1 MSSDPVVLPLLIST
15 SNFLNPDG
23 KRLILLKI
31 NLIML
36 LNLQIEVFNP
46 IGNKLIFD
54 LPVDTLGNL
63 ISQVLINKF
72 RSLVFD
78 EIQLWKH
85 TLYKVVAIFE
95 LVVIDTHQFFVLFQL
110 WLYLLVKDTQCQVQ
124 KHVLVDFSFIW

>member
-46 IGNKLIFD
+46 IGNKLVFD